1 MNMDDAN
8 QHIGTYGMMYHTFLT
23 PQMWIGAIVGI
34 ALIAAA
40 IWFRRWRD
48 ET

>member
-1 MNMDDAN
+1 
-8 QHIGTYGMMYHTFLT
+8 
-23 PQMWIGAIVGI
+23 MWIGAIVGV

-48 ET
+48 EA

>member
-1 MNMDDAN
+1 MAHAFTLPD
-8 QHIGTYGMMYHTFLT
+8 
-23 PQMWIGAIVGI
+23 MWIGAAVGI

-48 ET
+48 EA

>member
-1 MNMDDAN
+1 MAS
-8 QHIGTYGMMYHTFLT
+8 
-23 PQMWIGAIVGI
+23 PQMWIGVIVGA

-48 ET
+48 EA

>member
-1 MNMDDAN
+1 M
-8 QHIGTYGMMYHTFLT
+8 FLT
-23 PQMWIGAIVGI
+23 PNMWIGAAVGI

-48 ET
+48 EV

>member
-1 MNMDDAN
+1 
-8 QHIGTYGMMYHTFLT
+8 MYQSLASVNL
-23 PQMWIGAIVGI
+23 WVGVLAGV

-48 ET
+48 EG